1 LLQSFLVEPGKIE
14 LRKVGVPRPARG
26 ELLVRVRAA
35 LTCGTDLKA
44 FARGHP
50 VIPMPGPFGHE
61 FAGTVAAAGRGVS
74 AFREG
79 DEVMAVH
86 SAPCLK
92 CRYCR
97 KGLHNL
103 CENIMET
110 KVLGAFAEYMLLPA
124 NIVSQNVFLKPRGL
138 PFEEAALL
146 EPLSCVVHGVA
157 PLGVRKGE
165 TALVVG
171 AGPIGL
177 LHYCLLSLKGVKAAV
192 ADINKARLRTAR
204 SFAGRGGVMDSSS
217 KGMDALAAEFTGGMG
232 FDYVFECT
240 GRPEVWESAVGFLRR
255 GGALVLF
262 GGCPRGTR
270 VSYDTY
276 RLHYDEITLRG
287 VFHYRPEDVREAYEI
302 LRRGRL
308 RPARFISGSY
318 PLRKI
323 QKAFERLSEGKG
335 VKYAIVP

>member
-1 LLQSFLVEPGKIE
+1 MLQGFLVEPGRIE
-14 LRKVGVPRPARG
+14 LRKVKTPGPSKG
-26 ELLVRVRAA
+26 ELLVKVRAA

-61 FAGTVAAAGRGVS
+61 FSGTVAAAGRGVT

-92 CRYCR
+92 CPYCR

-110 KVLGAFAEYMLLPA
+110 KVLGAFAEYVLLPA
-124 NIVSQNVFLKPRGL
+124 HIVGQNVFLKPGGL
-138 PFEEAALL
+138 SFEEAALL
-146 EPLSCVVHGVA
+146 EPLSCVVHGVS
-157 PLGVRKGE
+157 PLGVRRGD

-177 LHYCLLSLKGVKAAV
+177 LHLCLLRLKGVKTAIS
-192 ADINKARLRTAR
+192 DINGERLRTAR
-204 SFAGRGGVMDSSS
+204 KFTRSGVMDPS
-217 KGMDALAAEFTGGMG
+217 KKDMESQAAGFTGGMG

-240 GRPEVWESAVGFLRR
+240 GRPEVWESAVGYLRR
-255 GGALVLF
+255 GGTLVLF
-262 GGCPRGTR
+262 GGCPPGTR
-270 VSYDTY
+270 VSYDAH

-287 VFHYRPEDVREAYEI
+287 TFHYRPDDVREAYEM

-308 RPARFISGSY
+308 ESSRFISGSY
-318 PLRKI
+318 PLQKM
-323 QKAFERLSEGKG
+323 QKAFERLSGGKG

>member
-1 LLQSFLVEPGKIE
+1 MLQSFLVAPGRIE
-14 LRKVGVPRPARG
+14 LREVKTPRPARG
-26 ELLVRVRAA
+26 EVLLKVAAA

-44 FARGHP
+44 FVRGHP

-61 FAGTVAAAGRGVS
+61 FSGTVAAAGKGVK

-92 CRYCR
+92 CPYCQR
-97 KGLHNL
+97 GLHNL

-110 KVLGAFAEYMLLPA
+110 KVLGAFAEYVLLPEH
-124 NIVSQNVFLKPRGL
+124 VVRQNAFLKPLGL

-146 EPLSCVVHGVA
+146 EPLACVVHGVSGLA
-157 PLGVRKGE
+157 LEKGQS
-165 TALVVG
+165 ALVIG

-177 LHYCLLSLKGVKAAV
+177 LHAALLSAKGLGAAV
-192 ADINKARLRTAR
+192 SDISKERLRAAR
-204 SFAGRGGVMDSSS
+204 AFAKRVVDPTKEAMDPSVRR
-217 KGMDALAAEFTGGMG
+217 FTGGVG

-240 GRPEVWESAVGFLRR
+240 GRPEVWESAAGYLRR
-255 GGALVLF
+255 GGVLVLF
-262 GGCPRGTR
+262 GGCPRGTK
-270 VSYDTY
+270 VTYDTY

-287 VFHYRPEDVREAYEI
+287 VFHYRPADVREAYEM
-302 LRRGRL
+302 LRGGRL
-308 RPARFISGSY
+308 KTARFISASY

-323 QKAFERLSEGKG
+323 GKAFERLAKGKG
-335 VKYAIVP
+335 IKYALIP